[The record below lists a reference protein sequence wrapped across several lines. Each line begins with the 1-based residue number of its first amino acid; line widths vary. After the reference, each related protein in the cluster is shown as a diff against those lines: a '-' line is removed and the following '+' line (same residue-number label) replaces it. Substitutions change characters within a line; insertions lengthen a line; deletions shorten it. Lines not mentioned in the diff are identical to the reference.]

1 MKLLFNFRQA
11 LLSLVVVMLVLSVS
25 AGHSLGQGV
34 LLIESGKDSGLRL
47 PRPYPPYPPPHDV
60 PPRPSVH
67 QIYRIASLEIQATI
81 RNGVAQVTVN
91 QGFENR
97 GSVVSEASAVFPL
110 PYDAAVQGMT
120 FLVDGKEIPG
130 KLLNADEA
138 RRIYQ
143 DYVRRSQD
151 PALVQWIGTGMLKTN
166 VFPIPPGATRVVTIQ
181 YSQVVTYR
189 DGQIDLKLPLGAA
202 GFTSEPIDKI
212 KISVRAASEKLLGNI
227 YSPTHT
233 VNIQRNPGN
242 DALVSMELTNHVPKT
257 DFRLLIEERKGDVS
271 ASLLSYRPNSSEEGY
286 FLMMIHPDFPVTKQD
301 DVSKNIVLVLDKS
314 GSMRGEKIEQA
325 RNALLYVL
333 KNISSNDHF
342 SLVLYDSQI
351 QTFRES
357 LVPATQENRDA
368 AIAFV
373 KQMEASGGT
382 NIDGALDTAFR
393 TLKDNDRPSYIV
405 FLTDGEPTVGERDP
419 RRIVTNAVSANKQRA
434 RILSFGVGHD
444 VNSRLLDQI
453 SRDCFG
459 QTFLVAPQE
468 NIEESVSKL
477 YTRIGQVA
485 LADVRWQ
492 ALLDNGSHYDG
503 FRQVYPAKI
512 QDLFS
517 GDQVTLLGRY
527 KNSFEGKLQIE
538 GMLGK
543 QALKFEQAVKLENS
557 TGSEHSYIAAL
568 WATRRVGAI
577 IDEIDLEGS
586 REELVRE
593 LVDLSQRYGIITPY
607 TAFLAE
613 EPNARFAGAAR
624 EARTVENLKRLESQ
638 AGVDAFA
645 QRGLKG
651 MQGRAANLADAESA
665 QRLAQSSSQ
674 PAPTSGAMGFGGQS
688 ARSRPGGMGA
698 MGGGGLGGM
707 PADLKNNPAAKDSTV
722 RQSGDRAFFW
732 QADKWVDSTAT
743 EEQLKKVEVVE
754 RFSEKY
760 FSLIEKHRE
769 LLKSLLDEDAPIQVL
784 IDNQVYQL

>member
-1 MKLLFNFRQA
+1 
-11 LLSLVVVMLVLSVS
+11 
-25 AGHSLGQGV
+25 
-34 LLIESGKDSGLRL
+34 
-47 PRPYPPYPPPHDV
+47 
-60 PPRPSVH
+60 
-67 QIYRIASLEIQATI
+67 
-81 RNGVAQVTVN
+81 
-91 QGFENR
+91 
-97 GSVVSEASAVFPL
+97 
-110 PYDAAVQGMT
+110 
-120 FLVDGKEIPG
+120 
-130 KLLNADEA
+130 
-138 RRIYQ
+138 
-143 DYVRRSQD
+143 
-151 PALVQWIGTGMLKTN
+151 
-166 VFPIPPGATRVVTIQ
+166 
-181 YSQVVTYR
+181 
-189 DGQIDLKLPLGAA
+189 
-202 GFTSEPIDKI
+202 
-212 KISVRAASEKLLGNI
+212 
-227 YSPTHT
+227 
-233 VNIQRNPGN
+233 
-242 DALVSMELTNHVPKT
+242 
-257 DFRLLIEERKGDVS
+257 
-271 ASLLSYRPNSSEEGY
+271 
-286 FLMMIHPDFPVTKQD
+286 MMIHPDFPVTKQD

-314 GSMRGEKIEQA
+314 GSMRGEKMEQA

-333 KNISSNDHF
+333 NNISTSDHF
-342 SLVLYDSQI
+342 SIVLYDSQI

-357 LVPATQENRDA
+357 LVPATAENRDA

-419 RRIVTNAVSANKQRA
+419 RRIVTNAVSANKNRA

-593 LVDLSQRYGIITPY
+593 LVELSQRYGIITPY

-613 EPNARFAGAAR
+613 EPNARFAGEAR
-624 EARTVENLKRLESQ
+624 ETRTLDNLKRLESQ
-638 AGVDAFA
+638 SGADAFA

-651 MQGRAANLADAESA
+651 MQGRAANLADAENV
-665 QRLAQSSSQ
+665 QLFAQSAAP
-674 PAPTSGAMGFGGQS
+674 PAAAGGAIGPGNSRANS
-688 ARSRPGGMGA
+688 AI
-698 MGGGGLGGM
+698 GGLGGIGNV
-707 PADLKNNPAAKDSTV
+707 PLGGGANPNEANAGQKRPSV

-732 QADKWVDSTAT
+732 QTDKWVDSTAT

-760 FSLIEKHRE
+760 FSLLEKNRD
-769 LLKSLLDEDAPIQVL
+769 LLKTLLDEESPIQVR
-784 IDNQVYQL
+784 IENQVYQL

>member
-1 MKLLFNFRQA
+1 MTQ
-11 LLSLVVVMLVLSVS
+11 LLSLRWPLSLLAILVTLLVWPSQVVM
-25 AGHSLGQGV
+25 GQGI
-34 LLIESGKDSGLRL
+34 LLVESASEVGLRL
-47 PRPYPPYPPPHDV
+47 PRPFPPYPPPHV
-60 PPRPSVH
+60 PPPNPPVH
-67 QIYRIASLEIQATI
+67 QLYRIASLEVQATI

-97 GSVVSEASAVFPL
+97 GSLISEASAVFPL

-143 DYVRRSQD
+143 NYVRRSQD

-181 YSQVVTYR
+181 YSQVVSYR

-202 GFTSEPIDKI
+202 GFTSEPIDKA
-212 KISVRAASEKLLGNI
+212 KIAVRVTSDKPLGNI

-233 VNIQRNPGN
+233 VDIKRSPGN
-242 DALVSMELTNHVPKT
+242 DAWISLELSNYIPRT
-257 DFRLLIEERKGDVS
+257 DFRLLIEERKGEVS
-271 ASLLSYRPNSSEEGY
+271 ASLLSYRPNAAEDGY
-286 FLMMIHPDFPVTKQD
+286 FLMMIHPDFPVTKQN

-333 KNISSNDHF
+333 NNISANDFF
-342 SLVLYDSQI
+342 SLVLYDSQV
-351 QTFRES
+351 QTFRER
-357 LVPATQENRDA
+357 LVPATAENRDA

-382 NIDGALDTAFR
+382 NIDGALDTAFQ
-393 TLKDNDRPSYIV
+393 TLKENERPSYVV

-444 VNSRLLDQI
+444 VNSRLLDQL

-492 ALLDNGSHYDG
+492 TFLDNGSIYDG

-527 KNSFEGKLQIE
+527 KNAINGKLQIE
-538 GMLGK
+538 GTLGK
-543 QALKFEQAVKLENS
+543 QALKFEQSVKLENS
-557 TGSEHSYIAAL
+557 TGNEHSYIAAL

-577 IDEIDLEGS
+577 IDEIDLEGK
-586 REELVRE
+586 REDLVRE

-613 EPNARFAGAAR
+613 EPDARFTGAAR

-638 AGVDAFA
+638 AGADAFA

-651 MQGRAANLADAESA
+651 MQGRAANLAESNSA
-665 QRLAQSSSQ
+665 QSFAQSAAAP
-674 PAPTSGAMGFGGQS
+674 PAPSAGGFAGGQ
-688 ARSRPGGMGA
+688 GIH
-698 MGGGGLGGM
+698 LGGTR
-707 PADLKNNPAAKDSTV
+707 PSQSDDKNVGPKANNV
-722 RQSGDRAFFW
+722 RQSGDRAFFR
-732 QADKWVDSTAT
+732 QTDKWVDSTAT

-760 FSLIEKHRE
+760 FSLIEKHRD
-769 LLKSLLDEDAPIQVL
+769 LLKTLLDEEAPIQVR
-784 IDNQVYQL
+784 IENQVYQL

>member
-1 MKLLFNFRQA
+1 MKSFSYLRQA
-11 LLSLVVVMLVLSVS
+11 SIWLALLLVSLSFSAQKLFAQGLLLV
-25 AGHSLGQGV
+25 
-34 LLIESGKDSGLRL
+34 ESDRDIGLRL
-47 PRPYPPYPPPHDV
+47 PRPYPPYPPPHI
-60 PPRPSVH
+60 PPPGPVVH
-67 QIYRIASLEIQATI
+67 QLYRIASLEIQATI

-97 GSVVSEASAVFPL
+97 GNVVSEASAVFPL

-202 GFTSEPIDKI
+202 GFTSEPIDKT
-212 KISVRAASEKLLGNI
+212 KISVRIVSEKTLGNI

-233 VNIQRNPGN
+233 VNIQRNPSQ
-242 DALVSMELTNHVPKT
+242 DATVNLELTDHVPKT
-257 DFRLLIEERKGDVS
+257 DFRLLIEERKGDIS

-314 GSMRGEKIEQA
+314 GSMRGEKMEQA
-325 RNALLYVL
+325 RNALIYVL
-333 KNISSNDHF
+333 KNISPNDHF
-342 SLVLYDSQI
+342 AVVLYDSQI
-351 QTFRES
+351 QSFRES
-357 LVPATQENRDA
+357 LVPATNENRDA

-393 TLKDNDRPSYIV
+393 TLKDNERPSYIV

-419 RRIVTNAVSANKQRA
+419 RRIVTNAVTANKQRA

-492 ALLDNGSHYDG
+492 AILDNGSAYDG
-503 FRQVYPAKI
+503 FRQVYPSKI

-527 KNSFEGKLQIE
+527 KNSFEGKLQLE

-586 REELVRE
+586 RAELVRE

-613 EPNARFAGAAR
+613 EPNARFAGRAR
-624 EARTVENLKRLESQ
+624 EARTMDNLKRLESQ
-638 AGVDAFA
+638 AGADAFA

-651 MQGRAANLADAESA
+651 MQGRAANLADAQSA
-665 QRLAQSSSQ
+665 QSFAQSAAT
-674 PAPTSGAMGFGGQS
+674 PAPS
-688 ARSRPGGMGA
+688 
-698 MGGGGLGGM
+698 GGLGGFGGSQIGGYG
-707 PADLKNNPAAKDSTV
+707 NPPENATGQHGPIV
-722 RQSGDRAFFW
+722 RQAADRAFFL
-732 QADKWVDSTAT
+732 QDGKWVDSTAT
-743 EEQLKKVEVVE
+743 EEQLKKVEVIE

-769 LLKSLLDEDAPIQVL
+769 LLKNLLDEEAPIQVL
-784 IDNQVYQL
+784 LENQVYQL